1 MGRKPTPGA
10 RDCILDAAVRLFNAH
25 GVHAVGLQQIIDEGG
40 CGKNLLYREFTSKD
54 DLVVAYLE
62 RCRQDWMTTVDQ
74 AIRPLDG
81 DPAGQLVAIVRAVA
95 DKATLPGTRG
105 CALRNTHAEFPD
117 ASHPAHKI
125 AVDHFSTLRAQLRT
139 LADQAEAGNPGMLA
153 DRIMLIIEGLY
164 ANGAVLDGD
173 DALTTTAVA
182 FAEEVVLAQT
192 QKTLT

>member
-1 MGRKPTPGA
+1 MSAWPG
-10 RDCILDAAVRLFNAH
+10 DS
-25 GVHAVGLQQIIDEGG
+25 G
-40 CGKNLLYREFTSKD
+40 CNVD
-54 DLVVAYLE
+54 IYLE
-62 RCRQDWMTTVDQ
+62 RCRQDWAATVERATQ
-74 AIRPLDG
+74 PLDG

-117 ASHPAHKI
+117 ATHPAHKI
-125 AVDHFSTLRAQLRT
+125 SVEHFSVLRAQLRA
-139 LADQAEAGNPGMLA
+139 LADQAGASNPCMLA

-173 DALTTTAVA
+173 DTLTTTAVT
-182 FAEEVVLAQT
+182 FAEEVVRAQT